1 MGTAPCPPPALWVTS
16 EIGTTRLL
24 SPVIITWVKAP
35 GLLQTLGSH
44 PVGVAA
50 TGRGD
55 GLRAG
60 CNPCWAVC
68 ALGPVELPLPPLHDD
83 AAPGRDLPVLCPVQG
98 AGSVLQPQ
106 GPRGAELDGLPQES
120 SSHRYRPAW
129 GRGRG
134 GHLESHGP
142 RTRGLGALPLLSS
155 CLPPQPGPASA
166 SYALPSPPPPTHTQC
181 SHSRA
186 RGGSNGLV
194 VVWPFDVYAEPTP
207 ALETAL
213 SRVPSLSWR

>member
-1 MGTAPCPPPALWVTS
+1 MGTAPCPPPALCVTS

-68 ALGPVELPLPPLHDD
+68 ALGSVELPLPPLHDD

-134 GHLESHGP
+134 GHLESHRP
-142 RTRGLGALPLLSS
+142 RTQGLGVSELRPSRSSLPASPPSPALLLPLMHSPAPR
-155 CLPPQPGPASA
+155 LPHTHSA
-166 SYALPSPPPPTHTQC
+166 RT
-181 SHSRA
+181 
-186 RGGSNGLV
+186 LV
-194 VVWPFDVYAEPTP
+194 HMEA
-207 ALETAL
+207 AMAL
-213 SRVPSLSWR
+213 SLSGPSMCMLSRHLPWRRQ